1 MSNVTPISFVGAAS
15 AFPERI
21 VGNDFFGSPGSSKS
35 PMFRGARQR
44 HHLQP
49 GQTAVQ
55 LVTEACAK
63 LEARLGRPLADGLDI
78 ILTNVSIPDM
88 PFTGCGAE
96 VARELGVQPQWVFDL
111 HNYGCISFIPMA
123 ALAQSLMTTTGAR
136 RALVCN
142 VQTAGGRIFSD
153 PKIRRL
159 SQAAIPG
166 DGCGV
171 ALLEAGNSR
180 PIENIIV
187 RNFPAFA
194 SDMQIAGNG
203 EAQWWEPR
211 EDQFSINFS
220 RAKIARVVGRANRM
234 VPEVIQA
241 CCDDAGLAPADIH
254 TLITNQPN
262 PGFLRNWRDALQVPA
277 ERHID
282 TFAEHGNLFG
292 AAMPVCLARAEE
304 AGTLE
309 HGSNVVLGGF
319 SHAGDYTAAAVIR
332 WTEAA

>member
-1 MSNVTPISFVGAAS
+1 MSTVTPISFVGAAS

-21 VGNDFFGSPGSSKS
+21 VENDFFGTPGAQQSA
-35 PMFRGARQR
+35 MFRGAKRR
-44 HHLQP
+44 HHLEP
-49 GQTAVQ
+49 GQTAVD
-55 LVTEACAK
+55 LIARACAS
-63 LEARLGRPLADGLDI
+63 LEARLGQSVTDGLDI

-96 VARELGVQPQWVFDL
+96 VARELGVHPQWVFDL

-153 PKIRRL
+153 PKIRQL
-159 SQAAIPG
+159 PQAAIPG

-180 PIENIIV
+180 PIEHIVV
-187 RNFPAFA
+187 RNFPAYA
-194 SDMQIAGNG
+194 SDMQIASG
-203 EAQWWEPR
+203 EDASWWEPR
-211 EDQFSINFS
+211 GDQFSINFS
-220 RAKIARVVGRANRM
+220 RAKVARVVGRGNRM
-234 VPEVIQA
+234 VPEVVQA
-241 CCDDAGLAPADIH
+241 TCDQAGIGPSGIH

-262 PGFLRNWRDALQVPA
+262 PVFLRNWRDALQVPT

-304 AGTLE
+304 EGRLQPET
-309 HGSNVVLGGF
+309 NVVLGGF
-319 SHAGDYTAAAVIR
+319 SHAGDYAAAAVIR